1 MQDWAKKQMM
11 EQSKM
16 EHETKPLSLEE
27 KGKGEGERGK
37 EKGRKMIQKKRNLLW
52 DQGKMENVDHYS

>member
-1 MQDWAKKQMM
+1 
-11 EQSKM
+11 M